1 MKLVIFTPAVKAS
14 AIGRVACLVTHSL
27 VLSGHEVVIVR
38 TESGSLLKLPTHDF
52 GVSMIRWDDEERVT
66 EALGKADSV
75 SYHIGDNFPFH
86 EGCIEW
92 LPRHSG
98 IVCLHDFFLGHL
110 FYSWAEN
117 RRDLADGVLKRW
129 YGEEGAKAFFAT
141 HENPDF
147 ISRTKDVAPMTE
159 WICALA
165 TGVITHSHW
174 GMPRVSRSCQGP
186 VEVVPLAYDA
196 GNIAMNGPVE
206 RRRADS
212 FRLLTIGHI
221 NPNKRVA
228 NVLRALGGSAVL
240 RSRCVYRL
248 VGHVDPAAVVE
259 LSSLASRLRVNL
271 VISGEADDRALASA
285 FSDADVVSCLRWPS
299 LEAAS
304 ASAIESMLNGKATI
318 VTNTGFYEEIPDDCV
333 EKIPQEHEIDAL
345 RDTLEK
351 LHTDPDR
358 RKRLGE
364 NARRWAARTYTSSHY
379 ATELVRIS
387 ERCAQGHAAKGA
399 RRFFD
404 GMLQG
409 WGATSNVMGAQDVA
423 GSLNDFPLGNA
434 PKTL

>member
-1 MKLVIFTPAVKAS
+1 MKLVIFTPSVRAS

-27 VLSGHEVVIVR
+27 VSSGHEVVIVR
-38 TESGSLLKLPTHDF
+38 AESRSLLKLATHDF
-52 GVSMIRWDDEERVT
+52 GVPMIRWDDEERVAA
-66 EALGKADSV
+66 ELAKADSV

-86 EGCIEW
+86 EGCLEW

-110 FYSWAEN
+110 FYAWAEN
-117 RRDLADGVLKRW
+117 RRDLADGILKRW
-129 YGEEGAKAFFAT
+129 YGEEDAKAFFAT

-147 ISRTKDVAPMTE
+147 ISRTREVAPMTE

-165 TGVITHSHW
+165 DGVITHSRW
-174 GMPRVSRSCQGP
+174 GIPRVSRSCQGP

-196 GNIAMNGPVE
+196 GDMAVNGPTE
-206 RRRADS
+206 RRRSDS

-228 NVLRALGGSAVL
+228 SVLRAVGGSAML

-248 VGHVDPAAVVE
+248 VGHIEPAAVVE

-271 VISGEADDRALASA
+271 VISGETDDRALASA
-285 FSDADVVSCLRWPS
+285 VSDADVVSCLRWPS

-304 ASAIESMLNGKATI
+304 ASAIESMLYGKATI
-318 VTNTGFYEEIPDDCV
+318 VTNTGFYKEIPDDCV
-333 EKIPQEHEIDAL
+333 EKIPHEHEIDAL

-351 LHTDPDR
+351 LYADPDR
-358 RKRLGE
+358 RKQLGE
-364 NARRWAARTYTSSHY
+364 NAQRWAARTYTSSNY
-379 ATELVRIS
+379 AAELVRMS
-387 ERCAQGHAAKGA
+387 ESCAQAHAATGA
-399 RRFFD
+399 RRFFE
-404 GMLQG
+404 GMLRG
-409 WGATSNVMGAQDVA
+409 WSATSNVTGAQGVA
-423 GSLNDFPLGNA
+423 GSLNSFPLGSA